1 MDRGEKTLEINLD
14 FITNR
19 EFKKDLEEYVMK
31 LFQTDKKIIGILLF
45 GSLARNEASY
55 SEEKIS
61 DIDILVVFEDNEL
74 PDDPIERIK
83 LEISLLG
90 LSASG
95 FDSVWLTRSEF
106 LTQIKIKRDL
116 LLSALY
122 DGKILYDPTNFI
134 ADNKRKL
141 FKELEERGV
150 KKRDG
155 YWIWPKKHLREEI
168 EW

>member
-1 MDRGEKTLEINLD
+1 MEINLD

-19 EFKKDLEEYVMK
+19 EFKEDLEEYVIK
-31 LFQTDKKIIGILLF
+31 LFQTDKKIVGILLF

-122 DGKILYDPTNFI
+122 DGKILYDPANFI
-134 ADNKRKL
+134 ADNKRNCLKNL
-141 FKELEERGV
+141 KKGALKKEMV
-150 KKRDG
+150 IG
-155 YWIWPKKHLREEI
+155 YGLKNI
-168 EW
+168 